1 MSGAASPIRWLS
13 SETNVTIGPG
23 RYAAGKLSAIRNVL
37 RITDA
42 DPVLPVV
49 GPPIEADPH
58 RGME

>member
-13 SETNVTIGPG
+13 YETNVTIGPG
-23 RYAAGKLSAIRNVL
+23 RYAAGKLSAIRRTF

-49 GPPIEADPH
+49 GPPIEVEPH
-58 RGME
+58 REME